1 MEREVIN
8 CIREMSRSSRLG
20 RMAEFCQHGDTNCL
34 AHTVAVVYCA
44 LRIADRLHIDVNRRE
59 LIRGG
64 ILHDYFLY
72 DWHDGKKE
80 RKVHGFTHPGLAL
93 KNAEEDFD
101 LTEREKDIIKK
112 HMFPLTVVPP
122 KFREAWLICVA
133 DKVCAVKEAV
143 KLSTYPEI
151 KRMIKRQLSNK

>member
-64 ILHDYFLY
+64 ILHDYFSVALLPIDEHGIMSHYYIFLCFVPHCFHQY
-72 DWHDGKKE
+72 DKK
-80 RKVHGFTHPGLAL
+80 TCSCL
-93 KNAEEDFD
+93 
-101 LTEREKDIIKK
+101 
-112 HMFPLTVVPP
+112 
-122 KFREAWLICVA
+122 
-133 DKVCAVKEAV
+133 
-143 KLSTYPEI
+143 
-151 KRMIKRQLSNK
+151 